1 LQAAFKKMDMQRSAM
16 NVAEGATVVKMCT
29 DELAF
34 MKACNSVEN
43 KIYNKTWNEVL
54 VLHIVDRNVLWQF
67 FTK

>member
-1 LQAAFKKMDMQRSAM
+1 M